1 MESLLNER
9 SSLSETRQGA
19 LLQRT
24 VLRARSWL
32 QKVAAIVP
40 SYGYSSTC
48 SEGQLEQLLDEA
60 QVMIQTTTCRSP
72 DLICS
77 CEQEKVTEEV
87 ITGEGVLT
95 IVFKCMLQNLP
106 VFLDNDVSQINQL
119 LAVHR

>member
-24 VLRARSWL
+24 VLRAQSWL

-48 SEGQLEQLLDEA
+48 SEGQLQQLLDEA
-60 QVMIQTTTCRSP
+60 QVMMQTTTCCSP
-72 DLICS
+72 DLFVP
-77 CEQEKVTEEV
+77 VTRKSILE
-87 ITGEGVLT
+87 
-95 IVFKCMLQNLP
+95 N
-106 VFLDNDVSQINQL
+106 
-119 LAVHR
+119 

>member
-1 MESLLNER
+1 MNER

>member
-1 MESLLNER
+1 MNER

-60 QVMIQTTTCRSP
+60 QVMMQTTTFRSP

-77 CEQEKVTEEV
+77 SDKEKVYQRTEEV

-95 IVFKCMLQNLP
+95 IVVKCMLQNLP

>member
-40 SYGYSSTC
+40 SYGCSSTC

-60 QVMIQTTTCRSP
+60 QVMMETATCRSP
-72 DLICS
+72 DLVCS
-77 CEQEKVTEEV
+77 CDKK
-87 ITGEGVLT
+87 
-95 IVFKCMLQNLP
+95 KCIRELKK
-106 VFLDNDVSQINQL
+106 
-119 LAVHR
+119 